1 MLPYINIF
9 GAAIAFSPLIILIG
23 IWLGTSLA
31 EKHAPKHNLSPEV
44 LYNLIFIGLVAFV
57 LGGRLG
63 YAAQNPSAFAE
74 DPLSLF
80 SRNFGLFEPISG
92 AVVGLIAVVIYG
104 QRKQLDLWQTLDALT
119 PALAVFMIAI
129 PLANLASGNAF
140 GAPSSLPWAIRLWGE
155 FRHPVQIYE
164 IIGAA
169 VILWAI
175 FPGIHKPTR
184 KGMNFL
190 TFTACTALARLFF
203 EGFRGS
209 SPVTILGLRTA
220 QLAAWAILALALWQI
235 YQIRRT
241 QQT

>member
-9 GAAIAFSPLIILIG
+9 GAAIAFSPLIILMG
-23 IWLGTSLA
+23 IWVGISMA
-31 EKHAPKHNLSPEV
+31 EKHAPRHNLSPDV
-44 LYNLIFIGLVAFV
+44 LYNLIFIGLVAYV

-74 DPLSLF
+74 DLLSLF
-80 SRNFGLFEPISG
+80 SRNFGLFDPISG

-119 PALAVFMIAI
+119 PALAVLMIAS
-129 PLANLASGNAF
+129 PLANLASGNGF

-164 IIGAA
+164 AIGAA

-175 FPGIHKPTR
+175 LPAIRKPTR
-184 KGMNFL
+184 NGMNFL
-190 TFTACTALARLFF
+190 TFTAYTALARLFF

-209 SPVTILGLRTA
+209 SPVTVLGLRTV
-220 QLAAWAILALALWQI
+220 QLAAWVILALALWQI